1 VAESLQYER
10 MSNLATAAL
19 YIATFVVVACMIGYL
34 AGIDVLYQVS
44 RILDFALIRIHDI
57 LFS

>member
-1 VAESLQYER
+1 MAESLQYKR

-19 YIATFVVVACMIGYL
+19 YIATLVVVSCMIGYMV
-34 AGIDVLYQVS
+34 GIDVLDQIG
-44 RILDFALIRIHDI
+44 RILHFALMRIHQI

>member
-1 VAESLQYER
+1 MAESLQYKR
-10 MSNLATAAL
+10 MFNLATAAL

-34 AGIDVLYQVS
+34 VGIDVLDQVS